1 MRPVLKL
8 KMNRNPKLTRLQ
20 SQENGLGKV
29 RRIDRMHFMEV
40 KEKQPNN
47 LSQQS
52 IMIIKPMLPTLVK
65 PVKAEMP
72 KLDLDSK

>member
-1 MRPVLKL
+1 
-8 KMNRNPKLTRLQ
+8 
-20 SQENGLGKV
+20 
-29 RRIDRMHFMEV
+29 MHFMEV
-40 KEKQPNN
+40 KEKQTNN

-52 IMIIKPMLPTLVK
+52 IMIIKPMLQTLVK